1 MGIFGKKQS
10 CAICDG
16 KIGIMYNKYPDGT
29 ICSKCIDSING
40 ISDTHINT
48 VSEFKEFKLY
58 LDERASIDFPVQDKK
73 RPFEADRSLQLLHF
87 PSKYGRVFK
96 FSELD
101 SVELVEDGE
110 VVSKS
115 GLGRAVAG
123 GLLFGG
129 AGAIVGGITG
139 KKDKSMVNNISLRIN
154 FNNPWIKIE
163 ELKLLEVQT
172 KKDSLLY
179 KTTITYVKKLKDEL
193 ESYVTKDV
201 PVSSGASEADELL
214 KFKSL
219 LDAGVITQEE
229 FDKKK
234 QQILGI

>member
-16 KIGIMYNKYPDGT
+16 KIGIMYNKYSDGT
-29 ICSKCIDSING
+29 ICSKCIDSIGG

-48 VSEFKEFKLY
+48 VSEFKEFKAY
-58 LDERASIDFPVQDKK
+58 LDERSSMDFPVQDKK
-73 RPFEADRSLQLLHF
+73 RPFEPDRSLQLLHF
-87 PSKYGRVFK
+87 PSKYGRIFQ

-129 AGAIVGGITG
+129 AGAIVGGVTG
-139 KKDKSMVNNISLRIN
+139 KKDKAMVNNISLRIN
-154 FNNPWIKIE
+154 FNNPWIKVE

-179 KTTITYVKKLKDEL
+179 KTTISYAKKLKDEL
-193 ESYVTKDV
+193 ESCIISKNN
-201 PVSSGASEADELL
+201 SSSSSDADELI